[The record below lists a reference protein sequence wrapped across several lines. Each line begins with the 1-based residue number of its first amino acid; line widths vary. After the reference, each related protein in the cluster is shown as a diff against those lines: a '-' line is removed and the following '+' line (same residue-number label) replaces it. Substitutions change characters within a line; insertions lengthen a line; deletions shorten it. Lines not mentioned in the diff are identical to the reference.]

1 MVTEKT
7 ETGGGVRPNQAKCLG
22 YLCFHSCSKVTI
34 NWATNCKWLLN
45 VRCFEIRSFGLA
57 PWFYIKMKWRILQ
70 ECIEKCMFSILSKIN
85 LFGSWRGRSNDD
97 QHEHRDYQNF
107 NTNVIERDID
117 EIYSSL
123 ATGNTDDNLGF
134 ELLLRLNEKT
144 LDKIPL

>member
-1 MVTEKT
+1 
-7 ETGGGVRPNQAKCLG
+7 
-22 YLCFHSCSKVTI
+22 
-34 NWATNCKWLLN
+34 
-45 VRCFEIRSFGLA
+45 
-57 PWFYIKMKWRILQ
+57 
-70 ECIEKCMFSILSKIN
+70 MFSILSKIN

-144 LDKIPL
+144 LDKIPLKMKQGRKQKKVAKRKNKKSNLGSQREWKEKPEIS